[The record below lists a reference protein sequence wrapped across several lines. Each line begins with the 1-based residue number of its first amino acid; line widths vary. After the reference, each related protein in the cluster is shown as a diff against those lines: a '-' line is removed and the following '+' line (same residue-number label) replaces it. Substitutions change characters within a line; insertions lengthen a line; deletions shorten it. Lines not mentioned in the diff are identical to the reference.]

1 MKKDRGWRDR
11 VSEDPSSAGV
21 GRVTSRNGERDE
33 SSAFRPPKQARSRRT
48 LDRIA
53 SAALELV
60 EEVGVGGATIA
71 EIVRRAEASV
81 GSFYARFRG
90 KEDLIRHLQ
99 DRVWT
104 EATERWDGALAREA
118 WEGLSLARVVEG
130 VVGLLLRST
139 EADYQRRKMLG
150 AELRSGAE
158 ASSRAHA
165 FHAHLLRTVLPLF
178 LARRGEISHPD
189 PKSAV
194 QFGYRV
200 VVGAIREF
208 IEVGD
213 GEPSSRGDPGGAALP
228 PTLGPE
234 LARLWTG
241 YLCPGPGEGESPD
254 GGEVDFFDPW
264 G

>member
-1 MKKDRGWRDR
+1 MSGN
-11 VSEDPSSAGV
+11 PSSSGAGKI
-21 GRVTSRNGERDE
+21 TIRNGERNA
-33 SSAFRPPKQARSRRT
+33 SLAFRPPKQARSRRT
-48 LDRIA
+48 MDRIA

-60 EEVGVGGATIA
+60 EEVGVEGATIA
-71 EIVRRAEASV
+71 AIVRRAETSV
-81 GSFYARFRG
+81 GSFYARFPG
-90 KEDLIRHLQ
+90 KEDLIRHLR

-104 EATERWDGALAREA
+104 EATERWDGALEGEA

-130 VVGLLLRST
+130 VVGLLLRSM
-139 EADYQRRKMLG
+139 EADYQRRKVLG
-150 AELRSGAE
+150 PELRSGAKV
-158 ASSRAHA
+158 SSRAHV

-178 LARRGEISHPD
+178 LARRGAISHPD
-189 PKSAV
+189 PESAV

-213 GEPSSRGDPGGAALP
+213 GQPSPAEGLQGAALP

-241 YLCPGPGEGESPD
+241 HLCPGAGGGESHE